1 MLIVKGRT
9 AVFLLFAYLAFGSI
23 IDASELAAA
32 VYADVSITQIR
43 SQFERVYMNP
53 DKPTLQHP

>member
-43 SQFERVYMNP
+43 SQF
-53 DKPTLQHP
+53 